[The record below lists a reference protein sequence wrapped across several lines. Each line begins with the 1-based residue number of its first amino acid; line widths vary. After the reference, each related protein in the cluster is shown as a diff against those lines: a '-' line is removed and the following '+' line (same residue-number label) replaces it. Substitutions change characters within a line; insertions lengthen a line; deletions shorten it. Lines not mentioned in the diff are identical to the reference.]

1 MNTEQIPT
9 PPSRPQVSSYTEDY
23 TAEGGERTVIDAAVS
38 GSSAALGSPRDPVAP
53 PGGRQRRTW
62 PTSMV
67 VMWSIAALL
76 VGVVLALLLLPE
88 EQAVVLDD
96 QAQAQALAQAQTEID
111 RLQGLVGERDA
122 LIAELQQQLA
132 DAAADGDAREQAV
145 AAREAA
151 VAARE
156 AQQDER
162 AGTLDAREADVARR
176 EAEVDRREVAVAER
190 EAAVTAREEAQS
202 GGEDGAGIDL
212 PVDLDLPQVDLPD
225 LDLPDERAARGLI
238 ERLVDRIGQIFS
250 RE

>member
-23 TAEGGERTVIDAAVS
+23 TAEGGERTVIDPAVA
-38 GSSAALGSPRDPVAP
+38 GPPAHGSPHDPAAP